1 MLRLPKIINRNLSV
15 HLSLIVVSAMAIL
28 LMASLVVI
36 LHYSRK
42 ALKQETLQKASQTL
56 ESTVQHIDNILLSVE
71 QTSGNIYHNILPH
84 LQNPDTLY
92 TFSRQLVASNPYVT
106 GCAIAMKPNYYPGR
120 ELFMAYYHRDDS
132 DNDGI
137 ADKDTPLIQ
146 SDTFGDR
153 PYTQQLWYA
162 ETMETGR
169 AKWRNPLVGMDSEI
183 APLVTFC
190 LPLYGED
197 GKPVGVLGVDISL
210 TLLSRIVADTK
221 PSANSYC
228 TLLDSDGSF
237 IVYPGALKMGRK
249 SALAMTENKEF
260 LSARE
265 VVKSMMSGKTDYKPL
280 QLNGKDYYI
289 FYKPFTRTVIPGRS
303 MEKLGWSAGI
313 IFPEDDIFGD
323 YKSLFYYVVGI
334 AVIGLLLIYLLSRL
348 IINRH
353 LKPLGIL
360 TSSAQRIA
368 EGNYNEPIPDSKHR
382 DEIGRLQDNFQEM
395 QRVLSE
401 HIGELE
407 QLKATLQEHGEQL
420 RDAYNR
426 AKQADRLKIAFL
438 HNMTNQMTGPA
449 LSIHEG
455 VTTLCD
461 NPKER
466 REVVDDILKNGN
478 TITELLNNLLNM
490 SDEELRKEGAHD

>member
-15 HLSLIVVSAMAIL
+15 KLSLIVVSSMAIL

-71 QTSGNIYHNILPH
+71 QTSGNIYYTLLPH

-92 TFSRQLVASNPYVT
+92 TFARQLVASNPYVT
-106 GCAIAMKPNYYPGR
+106 GCAIAMKPYYYPDR
-120 ELFMAYYHRDDS
+120 ELFMAYYHRN

-137 ADKDTPLIQ
+137 GDKDAPLIQ
-146 SDTFGDR
+146 SDSFGDR
-153 PYTQQLWYA
+153 PYTQQVWYT
-162 ETMETGR
+162 EPMETGK
-169 AKWRNPLVGMDSEI
+169 AKWRNPLVGMSSPI
-183 APLVTFC
+183 SPLVTFS
-190 LPLYGED
+190 LPIPDKD
-197 GKPVGVLGVDISL
+197 GKPIGVLGVDISL
-210 TLLSRIVADTK
+210 SLLSKIVADAK

-237 IVYPGALKMGRK
+237 IVYPGALRFGRK
-249 SALAMTENKEF
+249 TALALTENKKY

-265 VVKSMMSGKTDYKPL
+265 AVNAMMSGKTDYKPL
-280 QLNGKDYYI
+280 QLDGKGYYI
-289 FYKPFTRTVIPGRS
+289 FYKPFSRTVVPGRT

-334 AVIGLLLIYLLSRL
+334 AVIGLLLIYLLSSL
-348 IINRH
+348 IIHRH

-360 TSSAQRIA
+360 TSSAQHIA

-395 QRVLSE
+395 QRVLSD

-407 QLKATLQEHGEQL
+407 QLTATLQEHGEQL

-449 LSIHEG
+449 LSIHED
-455 VTTLCD
+455 VTALCD
-461 NPKER
+461 GAKER

-478 TITELLNNLLNM
+478 TITDLLNNLLNM
-490 SDEELRKEGAHD
+490 SDEELRKEGAHE